1 MSAVVIIKLGLPT
14 NIHRFVLSCSV
25 TQTNKHKQLSILLF
39 HFTGVTEPKSLMSDT
54 YLLLSCRCFRSP
66 VAPQKATRVPV

>member
-14 NIHRFVLSCSV
+14 NIHRFVLSCPV
-25 TQTNKHKQLSILLF
+25 TQTNIHKQLSILF